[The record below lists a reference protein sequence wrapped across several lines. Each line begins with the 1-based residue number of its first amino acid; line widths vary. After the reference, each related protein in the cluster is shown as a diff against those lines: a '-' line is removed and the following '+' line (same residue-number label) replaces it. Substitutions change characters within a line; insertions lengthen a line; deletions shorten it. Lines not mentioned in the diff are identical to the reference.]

1 MPTADKHRRLITG
14 TMTLQSLAYAWF
26 VWSNGQTALMEQ
38 ELWRKAKGW
47 CRGRAFCRWDLASA
61 ASLEICSCF
70 LPRYVGVFMR
80 NGSCSESS
88 NVLIHLKENTLSPAD
103 TSAE

>member
-1 MPTADKHRRLITG
+1 MHGSCGPMGKRLSWSRNSGGRRKDG
-14 TMTLQSLAYAWF
+14 VAA
-26 VWSNGQTALMEQ
+26 
-38 ELWRKAKGW
+38 EL
-47 CRGRAFCRWDLASA
+47 FCRWDLASA

-70 LPRYVGVFMR
+70 LPMYVGVFMI

-103 TSAE
+103 TSPD